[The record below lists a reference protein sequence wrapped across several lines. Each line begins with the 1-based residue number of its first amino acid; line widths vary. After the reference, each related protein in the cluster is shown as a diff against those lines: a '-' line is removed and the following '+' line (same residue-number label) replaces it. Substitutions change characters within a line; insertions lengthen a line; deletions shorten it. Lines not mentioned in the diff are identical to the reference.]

1 MFVTEDLQ
9 EVSRNAQRAL
19 EQERDR
25 CVDRIAELDGYLKVL
40 ASINDLRMENEHLKE
55 ELESMREMY
64 EEEKGLRTKI
74 EMELNETKKLVVG
87 VANKTSQEA
96 LEKALR
102 KFVNKSKQK
111 RIEKR
116 TAVKEMVL
124 EMIITNNITL
134 PDDLMQT
141 IETLDDEKPM
151 VHSQNTYNA
160 PIGQVVENA
169 GKIVCNE

>member
-9 EVSRNAQRAL
+9 EASRDAQRAL

-40 ASINDLRMENEHLKE
+40 ASINDLRMEKERLKE

-74 EMELNETKKLVVG
+74 EMELNETKKLAVG

-124 EMIITNNITL
+124 EMVVTNNITL

-151 VHSQNTYNA
+151 VLSQNTYNA
-160 PIGQVVENA
+160 PVGQVVENA
-169 GKIVCNE
+169 EKIVCNE

>member
-1 MFVTEDLQ
+1 MQALDVVGDL
-9 EVSRNAQRAL
+9 
-19 EQERDR
+19 
-25 CVDRIAELDGYLKVL
+25 IT
-40 ASINDLRMENEHLKE
+40 ENERMKE

-64 EEEKGLRTKI
+64 EEEKCLRTKI
-74 EMELNETKKLVVG
+74 EMELNETKKLAVG

-124 EMIITNNITL
+124 EMVVTNNITL

-151 VHSQNTYNA
+151 VLSQNTYNA

>member
-9 EVSRNAQRAL
+9 EASRDAQRAL

-64 EEEKGLRTKI
+64 EEEKCLRTKI
-74 EMELNETKKLVVG
+74 EMELNETKKLAVG

-124 EMIITNNITL
+124 EMVVTNNITL
-134 PDDLMQT
+134 PDELMQT

-151 VHSQNTYNA
+151 VLSQNTYNA

>member
-9 EVSRNAQRAL
+9 QVSRDAQRAL

-74 EMELNETKKLVVG
+74 EMELNETKKLAVG
-87 VANKTSQEA
+87 VVNKTSQEA

-116 TAVKEMVL
+116 TAVKETVL
-124 EMIITNNITL
+124 ELIIAYNITL
-134 PDDLMQT
+134 PEDLMQT
-141 IETLDDEKPM
+141 IESLDDEKPI
-151 VHSQNTYNA
+151 VLNQNTYNA
-160 PIGQVVENA
+160 PVGQVVERA
-169 GKIVCNE
+169 DKIVCNE

>member
-1 MFVTEDLQ
+1 MQALDVVGDL
-9 EVSRNAQRAL
+9 
-19 EQERDR
+19 
-25 CVDRIAELDGYLKVL
+25 IT
-40 ASINDLRMENEHLKE
+40 ENERMKE
-55 ELESMREMY
+55 ELEQLRAEN
-64 EEEKGLRTKI
+64 EELHQQLDDKDIK
-74 EMELNETKKLVVG
+74 LNELGKFSANMAKKS
-87 VANKTSQEA
+87 SQEE
-96 LEKALR
+96 LQKALSI
-102 KFVNKSKQK
+102 FVNKSKQK

-124 EMIITNNITL
+124 EMVVTNNITL

-151 VHSQNTYNA
+151 VLSQNTYNA